1 MKVLEKTPY
10 LSFRYCWV
18 QNWFTAFHS
27 NCSALVTVGVQD
39 YVSIDEIRVNPIA
52 ASNHSAKSGNPNR
65 VSLLFGE
72 HSREL
77 IGPETGLMLLPLSA
91 HKSQQVSTSFNK
103 FQHSLIFLDLPC
115 FFLLLVSKHVS
126 VFPRFLASSLTRL
139 HLHFYDFLWSLF
151 HFHPFSFSFCSL
163 ALRSRYDLR
172 KMLCGE
178 TSTKK
183 GMLEEA
189 LKDSEFQLILN
200 ANPSSRLRV
209 EAGPKSSKMDQ
220 NGSTCEPNTKKG
232 WEGAKE
238 LEGLWFLTFF
248 DISWMF
254 WTCLDMLGPA
264 LFLVSFLLEEQLW
277 ISWSQLNPDPW
288 LCHFHCA
295 AVAAGE
301 YCLRENPNG
310 VDLNRNWD
318 EKWDLG
324 TEHSAEQ
331 SHGKRPFSEPLDS
344 MLSNFLTQSDSKQ
357 GRYGEIWGDTRKQV
371 PWKVYEVISYIWI
384 YMKLYMHIILIC

>member
-1 MKVLEKTPY
+1 
-10 LSFRYCWV
+10 
-18 QNWFTAFHS
+18 
-27 NCSALVTVGVQD
+27 
-39 YVSIDEIRVNPIA
+39 
-52 ASNHSAKSGNPNR
+52 
-65 VSLLFGE
+65 
-72 HSREL
+72 
-77 IGPETGLMLLPLSA
+77 
-91 HKSQQVSTSFNK
+91 
-103 FQHSLIFLDLPC
+103 
-115 FFLLLVSKHVS
+115 
-126 VFPRFLASSLTRL
+126 
-139 HLHFYDFLWSLF
+139 
-151 HFHPFSFSFCSL
+151 
-163 ALRSRYDLR
+163 
-172 KMLCGE
+172 
-178 TSTKK
+178 
-183 GMLEEA
+183 
-189 LKDSEFQLILN
+189 
-200 ANPSSRLRV
+200 
-209 EAGPKSSKMDQ
+209 
-220 NGSTCEPNTKKG
+220 
-232 WEGAKE
+232 
-238 LEGLWFLTFF
+238 
-248 DISWMF
+248 MF